1 MARVGPMEVK
11 IGITDVAREVT
22 IDTQS
27 SPEEVVAA
35 LRTAVEGSGLFE
47 LTDDKGRRVIIPAA
61 RVGYVDI
68 GSVTARAV
76 GFGAV

>member
-1 MARVGPMEVK
+1 MEVK

-22 IDTQS
+22 IETQLTT
-27 SPEEVVAA
+27 EEVQES
-35 LRTAVEGSGLFE
+35 LRKAVESSGLFE
-47 LTDDKGRRVIIPAA
+47 LSDEKGRHVLIPAA

-68 GSVTARAV
+68 GSATARAV

>member
-1 MARVGPMEVK
+1 MEVK

-27 SPEEVVAA
+27 SPDEVVDA
-35 LRTAVEGSGLFE
+35 LRQAVEGSGLFE
-47 LTDDKGRRVIIPAA
+47 LSDEKGRRVIIPAS
-61 RVGYVDI
+61 RVGYVAI
-68 GSVTARAV
+68 GSTSTPAV